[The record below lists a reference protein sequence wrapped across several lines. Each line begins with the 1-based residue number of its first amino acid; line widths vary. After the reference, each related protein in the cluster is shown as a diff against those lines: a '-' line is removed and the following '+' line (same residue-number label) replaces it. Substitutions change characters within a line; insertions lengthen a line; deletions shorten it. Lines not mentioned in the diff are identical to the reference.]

1 MEGLPRTSKGQTALH
16 LLSIRLLHCCW
27 FSPNDAPLPPSPLL
41 TLLCLNIFVHFAKFL
56 KHLLPPPLLL
66 CLGKSLAKACD
77 QNDFP
82 HQKTVL
88 PFSGTPLPAQVTL
101 WTAVSSDLNSDFL
114 CLSLLLFSLHKTDNP
129 SNEAWQEQGMVFLL
143 VVYLCLQQ
151 LPPSLYHIAS
161 AADAQVSHLFS
172 SSQPMTTSW
181 I

>member
-1 MEGLPRTSKGQTALH
+1 MLSFWLFFQTDAARLLCYIWIHSSYFLNPLSQVEGLPRTSKGQTALH

-66 CLGKSLAKACD
+66 CLGTSLAKACD

-88 PFSGTPLPAQVTL
+88 PFSGLTL
-101 WTAVSSDLNSDFL
+101 A
-114 CLSLLLFSLHKTDNP
+114 
-129 SNEAWQEQGMVFLL
+129 G
-143 VVYLCLQQ
+143 
-151 LPPSLYHIAS
+151 
-161 AADAQVSHLFS
+161 HLFQHKSLSGLQSPVTSIQIFFAFLYFSFHCTRLTILQKKLDKSRAWS
-172 SSQPMTTSW
+172 SY
-181 I
+181 